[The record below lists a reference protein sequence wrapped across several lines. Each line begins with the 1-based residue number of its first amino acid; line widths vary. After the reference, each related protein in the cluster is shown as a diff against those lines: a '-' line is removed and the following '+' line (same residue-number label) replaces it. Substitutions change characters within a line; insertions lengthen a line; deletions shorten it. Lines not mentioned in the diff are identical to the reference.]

1 MGSIVR
7 FVVPAFLI
15 LGIAPLSAIGCGGDE
30 GTEGD
35 DANITSG
42 TCEVFSAVTKKPL
55 TQAELAGHKDPIAQK
70 ILLGDGCPKNLNEIT
85 TKLSANDGKNCQG
98 GNDGLSTRL
107 VNDSAFLTGKDD
119 GSYRG
124 VVTRDCDGRGQSELF
139 MSIFGISPAAPSLPQ
154 EQTEMVGFDKTA
166 GVFNF
171 YVRESKENRFVFMG
185 SSEDGIKQGYK
196 CDDNGACEPVAA
208 KDARCWA
215 CHEGGG
221 LNMKELNS
229 PWDSWNLN
237 TGMPGNDAIIKKFG
251 KQLGRAETG
260 IELEGRVSGG
270 NTTWNK
276 KRIEILKDK
285 GAEEV
290 LRPLFCTVSI
300 NLQSAGGANNLS
312 NIPGNFY
319 VSDTFGGNVAIDNGL
334 YQAQIKANGQKI
346 TDGSRTLQGKNGAV
360 TDTQSAFRYP
370 EKSFIDVN
378 YIQQLVQAKI
388 VDDDFVKDVLSID
401 LTRPVFSKTRCD
413 LVKKAP
419 DLKGSSL
426 TADKIRDGFITN
438 LKGASG
444 AGGDLLTALQNKN
457 DAADHQKAAD
467 DFFKAC
473 AARPKKDFIA
483 DTLQYLAHTRFA
495 LLDHKGTEGA
505 GRGQGIIEFPETL
518 PVDNLKDTDKAFDPA
533 TCTLK

>member
-1 MGSIVR
+1 L
-7 FVVPAFLI
+7 PALLI
-15 LGIAPLSAIGCGGDE
+15 LGVAPVSAVGCAGGDDGSGGDE
-30 GTEGD
+30 S
-35 DANITSG
+35 NITSG
-42 TCEVFSAVTKKPL
+42 TCEVFSAVTKKAL
-55 TQAELAGHKDPIAQK
+55 TAAELADHKDPIAQK
-70 ILLGDGCPKNLNEIT
+70 ILLGGGCPTKLDEIT
-85 TKLSANDGKNCQG
+85 TKLSANDNKNCQG

-107 VNDSAFLTGKDD
+107 VNDTAFLTGKDD

-139 MSIFGISPAAPSLPQ
+139 MSIFGISPNANSLPQ

-185 SSEDGIKQGYK
+185 SSEDAIKQGYK

-221 LNMKELNS
+221 LNMKELHS

-237 TGMPGNDAIIKKFG
+237 NQMPGNDAIIKKFG

-260 IELEGRVSGG
+260 IELEGRISGG
-270 NTTWNK
+270 NRTWNN
-276 KRIEILKDK
+276 KRLSILKDN
-285 GAEEV
+285 GAAEV

-300 NLQSAGGANNLS
+300 NLETAGGADSNLTS
-312 NIPGNFY
+312 IPGNFY
-319 VSDTFGGNVAIDNGL
+319 VSDAFGGSMSVDSAA

-346 TDGSRTLQGKNGAV
+346 TDGSRTLQGKKGAV
-360 TDTQSAFRYP
+360 VDTQSAFRYV
-370 EKSFIDVN
+370 EKSFIDIN
-378 YIQQLVQAKI
+378 YIQLLVQQKV

-401 LTRPVFSKTRCD
+401 LTRAVFSKTRCD
-413 LVKKAP
+413 LLSKAP
-419 DLKGSSL
+419 NLKGSDL
-426 TADKIRDGFITN
+426 TPDKIRDGFIKN
-438 LKGASG
+438 LGSASG
-444 AGGDLLTALQNKN
+444 AGAELLKALQNKS

-518 PVDNLKDTDKAFDPA
+518 PVDNLKDTNKAFDPA